1 MPAIGGSAGL
11 DLDLDSAGVPSL
23 GVIGR
28 VKKEGGAEGVRAGS
42 EGVVVG
48 TDRERRMCRGAPRTD
63 GRLWIGL
70 TGGRCAGARD
80 GVRRYSQLKHG

>member
-48 TDRERRMCRGAPRTD
+48 TDRERCAAERHERMD
-63 GRLWIGL
+63 GFGL
-70 TGGRCAGARD
+70 D
-80 GVRRYSQLKHG
+80 